1 MEHGKPPPG
10 RNVKAFR
17 RFFSFLLAF
26 SEPFG
31 LEPFGHEPFGLEL
44 TAERGSAEGSPLS
57 GCGQGSAGIGFA
69 KDVQHHI
76 FEAVYIGALFFHQ
89 SDIAQDRRMI
99 EVF

>member
-26 SEPFG
+26 S
-31 LEPFGHEPFGLEL
+31 EPFGLEL